1 MLNLIK
7 LVELLHPYL
16 DRQRLVQCALVNK
29 LYYAAVMPLLFKHI
43 PELKTPRQ
51 KDSFR
56 RLVLQDYSWKEEHR
70 LKKQRRKQREK
81 RQKQRQKKQYQQIQ
95 QHPSQPELTISRC
108 PDPES
113 TVVPAQPDKPDQQPR
128 SQTTV
133 EESGG
138 QQSAQPSHSLLEQ
151 YGKCIRT
158 IPSLDNLLF
167 CLQDPPLNPGE
178 LSKTPKWPSKFELLE
193 RFLSRCPCLK
203 LSRWTLSDSNCLLP
217 ELLPLVIKYII
228 PATTHLILMG
238 ERHTPYNDDDSTWV
252 ERPTDPAMSTFTLEL
267 FLKNSSRNL
276 ELLSI
281 DMAASWVTEK
291 CDLGGDDDKMELIRS
306 HFMTGIEHLQ
316 VLNAGRNRDAMACWS
331 WIWKHA
337 GSLKSLFIDESCKQ
351 FLLGLT
357 GSVASHLGQLQNIH
371 LGRKSMNIT
380 RDEVHFSDNDIGLLL
395 SVGQGYKHIY
405 LDMSARA
412 GRLTAQYL
420 PRHYTTLT
428 EFTMEIGTSDDSF
441 LVDILAFSP
450 NLRKLMTIQDGW
462 YPINDNSH
470 FPKLK
475 AEVFADLDPTST
487 RIYRPWEC
495 EATLEILL
503 VKIVEIPLGDAE
515 DGFCVHRL
523 VYRRLA
529 RLTKLQ
535 SLWLG
540 HEPTYVDKT
549 GGCSSIVVGDVQAD
563 CLKMT
568 LQSGL
573 ELLRTLKRMRHLCV
587 EYLHHDMR
595 AEEYMWI
602 LRNWLEFEHVWG
614 IDYGNLTFWM
624 GDFRV

>member
-1 MLNLIK
+1 MLNLTK

-29 LYYAAVMPLLFKHI
+29 LYYAAIMPFLFKHI

-56 RLVLQDYSWKEEHR
+56 QLVLQDYSWKEERR

-81 RQKQRQKKQYQQIQ
+81 RQKQRQKKRYQQTQ
-95 QHPSQPELTISRC
+95 QQPPQPELTISSYT
-108 PDPES
+108 DPES
-113 TVVPAQPDKPDQQPR
+113 TVGATQPEEPDQQLR
-128 SQTTV
+128 SQTAV

-138 QQSAQPSHSLLEQ
+138 QLSAQSSHSLLER
-151 YGKCIRT
+151 YGTCVRT
-158 IPSLDNLLF
+158 IPSLGNLLS

-178 LSKTPKWPSKFELLE
+178 LSKTPKWPSKFELLA

-203 LSRWTLSDSNCLLP
+203 LSRWTLSDSSCLLP
-217 ELLPLVIKYII
+217 DLLPLVIKYII
-228 PATTHLILMG
+228 PATAHLLLMG
-238 ERHTPYNDDDSTWV
+238 DRHTPYNDNDRTLV
-252 ERPTDPAMSTFTLEL
+252 EKPPDPAKSAFALEL
-267 FLKNSSRNL
+267 LLKNSTSNL
-276 ELLSI
+276 KLLSI
-281 DMAASWVTEK
+281 DMSASWVTEK
-291 CDLGGDDDKMELIRS
+291 CDLGDDDDKEEVIRS
-306 HFMTGIEHLQ
+306 DFMTGIEQLR
-316 VLNAGRNRDAMACWS
+316 VLNTGSSRDTMACWS

-337 GSLKSLFIDESCKQ
+337 GSLKSLFIADSCKQ

-357 GSVASHLGQLQNIH
+357 GGVAGHLGQLQSIH

-380 RDEVHFSDNDIGLLL
+380 RDEIHFSDGDIGLLL

-412 GRLTAQYL
+412 GRLSAQYL
-420 PRHYTTLT
+420 SRHYTTLT

-450 NLRKLMTIQDGW
+450 NLRKLMTIQDGG
-462 YPINDNSH
+462 YPIDDNSR

-475 AEVFADLDPTST
+475 AEVFADLDPMST
-487 RIYRPWEC
+487 RIYHPWAC
-495 EATLEILL
+495 EATLEILR
-503 VKIVEIPLGDAE
+503 VKIVGIPLDDAE

-535 SLWLG
+535 ALWLG
-540 HEPTYVDKT
+540 HDPTYVDKT

-573 ELLRTLKRMRHLCV
+573 ELLRTLKRMRQLCV
-587 EYLHHDMR
+587 EYLHHDIGA
-595 AEEYMWI
+595 AEYIWM
-602 LRNWLEFEHVWG
+602 LRNWPEFEHVWG
-614 IDYGNLTFWM
+614 IGYGNLM